1 MGVSELWSILDPVR
15 QSVPLY
21 SLSGKTL
28 AVDLSLWVCEAQH
41 VQGMMGKVTKP
52 HLRNL
57 FFRVSSLT
65 LMGVKLVFVME
76 GEAPKIKAETMSKR
90 TEIRY
95 GNLQS
100 SKPAAVKNTGRGRFK
115 AVLRECAEMLDCLGV
130 PWVTAAGEA
139 EAMCAF
145 LDSQG
150 IVDGCITNDGDAFL
164 YGAQTVYRN
173 FNMNT
178 KDPQVDCYQMSR
190 VQSELKLNRETL
202 VGLAIFLGCDYIPKG
217 VAGVGKEQTLKLIHN
232 LKGRSLLQKFSEWG
246 SDCAERSEVVVKK
259 VTHCLVCRH
268 PGSAKSHERS
278 GCGFCKSERFC
289 SPQDYDS
296 LCPCE
301 WHRTEHTRQASS
313 IETNIRKKT
322 LACDRFPFTEIIN
335 EFLVTKDK
343 PTPPFRRRKPNLLLM
358 QNFALEKMDWPK
370 HYSSEKVLVLLTYT
384 ELMNRKHGRD
394 TPAHIQ
400 PVRIYKARVRNG
412 VSCFEVIWKKPD
424 HYVFAEG
431 CDEQTEVRTIEE
443 ESLFNRAYPQI
454 IQDFYRERAE
464 AQENKTKKKKPK
476 AKKEKPSDSHDVMS
490 DLFAQMSLASDSS
503 KSIEKPSSDVTTNP
517 SQCKPQLI
525 PASPTSVAHLSPAQ
539 NSPSVSALI
548 GQLQLSSIDW
558 DASSF
563 VKSPSQQSRTD
574 DRSELPVAPIS
585 SLHADIDVNERSL
598 KERVIVKNVIKSD
611 ASIDAMLNIQKPKK
625 SESSESK
632 LCDISGPKA
641 HSKVPKTQPNIAGMN
656 AKASTSLK
664 HLKPNTAKHA
674 QATSAPLSSALM
686 PPRINPAS
694 SRVPS
699 ERKLP
704 SVCVRQDPFSDDSD
718 TENRPQKHKVKV
730 TSKSLKPEKTGPA
743 LPLMV
748 KNSPNNDQLSAKT
761 PEKHTNIKSTQ
772 LIRLHHVKT
781 DSDDSDVSV
790 DSPLPLAE
798 RLKMRFAK

>member
-1 MGVSELWSILDPVR
+1 MSELWSILDPVR
-15 QSVPLY
+15 QCVPLY
-21 SLSGKTL
+21 SLAGQTL

-76 GEAPKIKAETMSKR
+76 GDAPKLKAETMSKR
-90 TEIRY
+90 TEMRY
-95 GNLQS
+95 GNVH

-164 YGAQTVYRN
+164 YGARTVYRN
-173 FNMNT
+173 FNMST

-190 VQSELKLNRETL
+190 VQAELGLHRETL

-232 LKGRSLLQKFSEWG
+232 LKGQTLLQKFSEWG
-246 SDCAERSEVVVKK
+246 SDCSERSEVVVKK

-278 GCGFCKSERFC
+278 GCVFCKSERFC

-296 LCPCE
+296 QCPCE

-313 IETNIRKKT
+313 MEANIRKKT
-322 LACDRFPFTEIIN
+322 LACERFPFTEIIE

-343 PTPPFRRRKPNLLLM
+343 PAPPFRRRKPNLLLM

-370 HYSSEKVLVLLTYT
+370 HYSSEKVLVLVTYT
-384 ELMNRKHGRD
+384 ELMNKKHNRH

-400 PVRIYKARVRNG
+400 PIRIYKARVRNG
-412 VSCFEVIWKKPD
+412 VNCFEVIWKKPD

-431 CDEQTEVRTIEE
+431 CDEQTEVRTVEE
-443 ESLFNRAYPQI
+443 ESLFTLAYPHI
-454 IQDFYRERAE
+454 VQDFNRERAE

-476 AKKEKPSDSHDVMS
+476 AKKEKPSEFCDDIMS
-490 DLFAQMSLASDSS
+490 DLFAQMSLQTADSGAFS
-503 KSIEKPSSDVTTNP
+503 CSTSVQKAISDVVTNP
-517 SQCKPQLI
+517 TTEIQTQQI
-525 PASPTSVAHLSPAQ
+525 PASPTSPAQ
-539 NSPSVSALI
+539 NSVSALI

-558 DASSF
+558 DSSSF
-563 VKSPSQQSRTD
+563 MASPSQPSQSNKTD
-574 DRSELPVAPIS
+574 LTSAGSESPSRAV
-585 SLHADIDVNERSL
+585 EKSL
-598 KERVIVKNVIKSD
+598 KERVIVKNDVKSR
-611 ASIDAMLNIQKPKK
+611 ALIDGVQKTQKPSG

-632 LCDISGPKA
+632 LSLKADLNPSVLSKGPLC
-641 HSKVPKTQPNIAGMN
+641 PKTQTNISKPSSN
-656 AKASTSLK
+656 LKDQQSL
-664 HLKPNTAKHA
+664 TAK
-674 QATSAPLSSALM
+674 PLSS
-686 PPRINPAS
+686 S
-694 SRVPS
+694 HPS
-699 ERKLP
+699 ENTERKP
-704 SVCVRQDPFSDDSD
+704 QSVCVRQDSFSEDSD
-718 TENRPQKHKVKV
+718 AENRLRSPKHKVKV
-730 TSKSLKPEKTGPA
+730 TSEPQSSIKTIPTH
-743 LPLMV
+743 LPRP
-748 KNSPNNDQLSAKT
+748 KNSSNNDQPSAVNTKT
-761 PEKHTNIKSTQ
+761 PEKHTSIIRST
-772 LIRLHHVKT
+772 LLHHVNM
-781 DSDDSDVSV
+781 DDDDDDDDSDVSV

-798 RLKMRFAK
+798 RLKMRFVK